1 MPGGLLN
8 IVSYGNQ
15 NVILNGNPSKTLFKC
30 TYAKYTNF
38 GLQKF
43 RLDFDGSRAL
53 RLNETSKFTFKVQRY
68 AELLM
73 DTYLV
78 VTLPNIWSPIM
89 PPTGCGYTDG
99 QWRPYEFKWIDN
111 LGTQMINKVTF
122 TVGGQI
128 IQQYT
133 GQYLYNFVERDFG
146 DAKKALYY
154 KMTGNVPELNDP
166 ANYGTRV
173 NVYPSAYPLAD
184 ATKFPQG
191 PEPSIRS
198 RKLYIP
204 LNIWFTLAA
213 KMAFPLVSMQYNEL
227 YIDIELRPIVELFV
241 VRDVTSNDM
250 CYQQANQNIP
260 EFQFHRFLQPPPD
273 IDLNYTD
280 FRTNWNADIHLI
292 STYAFLSEDEVKVF
306 AARPQQYLIKEAFNY
321 DFNNVTGT
329 NKVKLESSLG
339 MVANWMW
346 FFQRSDAYL
355 RNQWS
360 NYTNWPYE
368 YLPYDLQS
376 TFRTPKYPSV
386 TYLGSCPIDIHNNN
400 KKIYD
405 PYINPFG
412 QPYQFYDNTDYIAD
426 APSNIRVTGEYQ
438 VGNQK
443 DIMLNWGLL
452 LNGKYRENTYDAGVY
467 NYIEKY
473 VRTSGNSPDGLYCYN
488 FGLHTNPFDF
498 QPSGAINLSK
508 FTTVEFEFTTFQP
521 PLDPS
526 AQVITIC
533 DNSGNII
540 GINKPTWRIYDYN
553 YDMTVME
560 ERYNILSFTSGNAG
574 LMYAR

>member
-15 NVILNGNPSKTLFKC
+15 NVILNGNPSKTMFKC
-30 TYAKYTNF
+30 TYSKYTNF

-43 RLDFDGSRAL
+43 RLDYDGLRTL
-53 RLNETSKFTFKVQRY
+53 RLNETSKFTFKVPRY

-78 VTLPNIWSPIM
+78 MTLPTIWSPIM
-89 PPTGCGYTDG
+89 PPTGCSYTNG

-111 LGTQMINKVTF
+111 LGTQMIKQVTF
-122 TVGGQI
+122 SVGGQI
-128 IQQYT
+128 IQQFT
-133 GQYLYNFVERDFG
+133 GQYLYNLVERDFD

-166 ANYGTRV
+166 ANSGTRV

-184 ATKFPQG
+184 PNLYPQG

-227 YIDIELRPIVELFV
+227 SIDIELRPIVELFV
-241 VRDVTSNDM
+241 IRDVTTNDM
-250 CYQQANQNIP
+250 CYQQANQNIT
-260 EFQFHRFLQPPPD
+260 EFQFSRFLQPPPD
-273 IDLNYTD
+273 VSLNYTD

-321 DFNNVTGT
+321 EFNNVTGT
-329 NKVKLESSLG
+329 SKVKLESSLG
-339 MVANWMW
+339 MVCSWMW
-346 FFQRSDAYL
+346 YFQRSDAYL

-376 TFRTPKYPSV
+376 TFRNPKYPSIPAA
-386 TYLGSCPIDIHNNN
+386 YGCPIIPH
-400 KKIYD
+400 IGVTSYD
-405 PYINPFG
+405 PFINPFG
-412 QPYQFYDNTDYIAD
+412 QPYQFYDNTAYIPD

-438 VGNQK
+438 VANQK

-467 NYIEKY
+467 RYIEKY
-473 VRTSGNSPDGLYCYN
+473 AKSNGNSPDGLYCYN
-488 FGLHTNPFDF
+488 FGLHTNPYDF
-498 QPSGAINLSK
+498 QPSGAMNLSK
-508 FTTVEFEFTTFQP
+508 FSTVEFEFSTFQP

-533 DNSGNII
+533 DNCGNII

-560 ERYNILSFTSGNAG
+560 ERYNILTFTSGNAG